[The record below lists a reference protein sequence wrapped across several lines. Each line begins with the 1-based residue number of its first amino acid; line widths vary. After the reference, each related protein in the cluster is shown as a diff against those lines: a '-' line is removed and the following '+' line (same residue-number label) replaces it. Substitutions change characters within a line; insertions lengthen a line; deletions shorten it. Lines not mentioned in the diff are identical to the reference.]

1 MDFIPSRR
9 YSPPPVTKTAEH
21 PNVRDRLLDAA
32 ERVVMRDGVGSL
44 TLDAVAKEASVSKGG
59 LLYHF
64 PSKSALILAIVER
77 TASRCE
83 AEQQANEKRQKGD
96 AGSFTRAY
104 LATRAARVERVLD
117 PRKNERPLHTALM
130 AAAGT
135 DPQYLDPFRDRLKCW
150 QARLEKDGI
159 DPVTAT
165 IVRLAIDG
173 LGIGSSLG
181 MPMPNAKLRRA
192 VVKRLLEMIDQP
204 GSQTVRKGLHRGSPR
219 ESRRTT

>member
-9 YSPPPVTKTAEH
+9 YSPSPVSRAADQ
-21 PNVRDRLLDAA
+21 PNARDRLLDAA
-32 ERVVMRDGVGSL
+32 ERVVLRDGVGSL
-44 TLDAVAKEASVSKGG
+44 TLDAVAKEAAVSKGG

-64 PSKSALILAIVER
+64 SSKSALILAIVER

-83 AEQQANEKRQKGD
+83 AEQEAKEAGQKGD
-96 AGSFTRAY
+96 EGSFTRAY

-117 PRKNERPLHTALM
+117 PGRNERPLHTALL
-130 AAAGT
+130 AAVGT
-135 DPQYLDPFRDRLKCW
+135 DPEFLDPFRDRLKLW

-181 MPMPNAKLRRA
+181 MSMPNAKLRRA
-192 VVKRLLEMIDQP
+192 VVKRLFEMIDQ
-204 GSQTVRKGLHRGSPR
+204 SSAKVVRKRFPGGSLR
-219 ESRRTT
+219 EIVRTK